1 MKLKGHETFAI
12 REGWL
17 GKGLKAVHADAH
29 VFSKNQGADALGVGT
44 NMAKAIRYW
53 LKAGGW
59 VAEQPRKGAKLTEI
73 GALIR
78 KEDPYIENPF
88 TLWLFHAS
96 LVCNEEMATSWYLFF
111 QELEAEEFTKE
122 ELYRMLEQRLQKR
135 PEVTKIPERSL
146 RDDVSVLLHMY
157 THQALDGS
165 YDPEEKKISPFT
177 RLGLLRQSANT
188 HYRRMQPQ
196 LDDALQTVAAC
207 LIQKYM
213 TQMEEK
219 QKGISI
225 ETLQKEAGLPGRV
238 CGMNRLT
245 LNECLDRLAAKGML
259 VVHRTAG
266 LDMVYP
272 KEDLTPYQI
281 AETYYR
287 KVEKERTEEKNC
299 G

>member
-17 GKGLKAVHADAH
+17 GKGLKAVQEDAH

-59 VAEQPRKGAKLTEI
+59 VEEMPRKGASLTEL
-73 GALIR
+73 GELVV

-96 LVCNEEMATSWYLFF
+96 LVCNEELATSWYLFF

-122 ELYRMLEQRLQKR
+122 ELYQMLEQRLLKR
-135 PEVTKIPERSL
+135 AEVTKIPERSL
-146 RDDVSVLLHMY
+146 KDDVTVLLHMY
-157 THQALDGS
+157 TRQSLDES
-165 YDPEEKKISPFT
+165 YDPEEKKVSPFA
-177 RLGLLRQSANT
+177 RLGLLRQSSNT
-188 HYRRMQPQ
+188 HYRRMQPK
-196 LDDALQTVAAC
+196 LDEALQAVTVY
-207 LIQKYM
+207 LIQQDRM
-213 TQMEEK
+213 QMEDK
-219 QKGISI
+219 KKGVSI
-225 ETLQKEAGLPGRV
+225 ETLQKKAALPGRV
-238 CGMNRLT
+238 CGLNRVT

-259 VVHRTAG
+259 LIHRTAG
-266 LDMVYP
+266 LDMVYS
-272 KEDLTPYQI
+272 ESEQTPYQI
-281 AETYYR
+281 AEAYYTMC
-287 KVEKERTEEKNC
+287 KKKEQRGESC